1 MTVTEEK
8 AVKNEIID
16 SLDYITNQDMLI
28 ILSIIKRFKIDED
41 DILTKEDILDIEEG
55 EKEFALGEGI
65 PHNKIKWYD

>member
-16 SLDYITNQDMLI
+16 SLDCISSQDMLI
-28 ILSIIKRFKIDED
+28 ILSIIKRFKVDED
-41 DILTKEDILDIEEG
+41 DILTEEDILDIEEG
-55 EKEFALGEGI
+55 EKEFVLGKGI